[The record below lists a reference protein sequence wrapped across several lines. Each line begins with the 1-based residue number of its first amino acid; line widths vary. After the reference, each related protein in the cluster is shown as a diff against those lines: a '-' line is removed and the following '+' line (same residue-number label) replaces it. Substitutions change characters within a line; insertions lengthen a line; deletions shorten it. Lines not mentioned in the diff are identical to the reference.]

1 MSILSMPLGEG
12 VETEPRG
19 AVVDTA
25 TGAIIAFVTVLR
37 PDGVRILYEQYFL
50 RFNLSMRYAIKQI
63 LQC

>member
-1 MSILSMPLGEG
+1 MLCHGEGRRAMSILSMPLGEG

-37 PDGVRILYEQYFL
+37 PDGVRILYD
-50 RFNLSMRYAIKQI
+50 
-63 LQC
+63 